1 MSLSNEAN
9 EGLSILDILRGLM
22 RRKMLIMV
30 PAILGFVLGCAFLF
44 VNKPRYLAE
53 AQVIIENQ
61 ATPFDKTVGPQDG
74 SSAWQVSDHMV
85 SSQVSAMR
93 SDDIASRVVDQLSL
107 DKNPL
112 YNANLSSRGI
122 VSRIAILLGF
132 KDDPSLYTPKALAA
146 KTLASNVTIYPIP
159 ESNVIGVKSTAAEP
173 NIAAAAANAIVE
185 TYVLTTR
192 EAGVNDTDRAR
203 DWLAKQIDDLRAKV
217 SESDQAV
224 ERYRS
229 DAGLIRGTSAT
240 LSTQQISELNSQIG
254 AAENARIEA
263 QSKVDAIQSMM
274 KAKGDVNSSS
284 DVLASPSLQRLK
296 DEQIIAARD
305 ITQASA
311 VYLPD
316 HPKMIAAQ
324 RHLDAI
330 NNQIKVEAQRVIES
344 LQSQA
349 QVANERAK
357 ALHAQLDKLKSDQ
370 TQNNFSD
377 VRLQA
382 LQRDAAANR
391 TLLQS
396 MLNRFADAN
405 ARQDASLQPGFAR
418 IIQKAVAPAAP
429 YFPRSGP
436 TLMLSSLAGLLLGLG
451 LAFVFEILSQPA
463 MASAAPVQ
471 RDGSKA
477 RAIHPPVAPTVSGI
491 VPGASAATKSR
502 IDMNAFLASSPRPW
516 SSAETSVLSSKVP
529 PTLPDTFGTMP
540 AAATVAQAS
549 AMLDVAAFG
558 SPSTLTHQS
567 AKLAECF
574 ERFAQEHAMKTFVFA
589 TIGSHAPNAAMIALA
604 TARAIVAKGKRVM
617 LVDLSPRPMSVENL
631 LRLDS
636 GPGIAELVAGKA
648 DFTKSVTRDPQS
660 KLHFVRLGD
669 VPDVAHEESIIGRL
683 PAIITALRMVYD
695 FVIFNVGEARPSV
708 VEVLANADVTLLM
721 AHEAHLV
728 EVESAAK
735 VIGEVG
741 TTKTLLVRLDTEL
754 PASFHTRA
762 SA

>member
-1 MSLSNEAN
+1 MSLSNETN

-22 RRKMLIMV
+22 RRKMSIMV
-30 PAILGFVLGCAFLF
+30 PAILGFVLGCAFLA

-112 YNANLSSRGI
+112 YNANLASRGI
-122 VSRIAILLGF
+122 VSRLAILLGF
-132 KDDPSLYTPKALAA
+132 KDDPSLYTAKALAA
-146 KTLASNVTIYPIP
+146 KTLDSNVTIYPIP

-173 NIAAAAANAIVE
+173 NIAAAAANAFVE

-263 QSKVDAIQSMM
+263 QSKVDAIQGMM
-274 KAKGDVNSSS
+274 KAKGNVNSSS

-296 DEQIIAARD
+296 DEQIAAARD

-311 VYLPD
+311 IYLPD

-330 NNQIKVEAQRVIES
+330 NNQIKVEAQRVVES

-349 QVANERAK
+349 QVANEHAK

-396 MLNRFADAN
+396 MLNRYADAN

-429 YFPRSGP
+429 YFPKSGP

-471 RDGSKA
+471 RDGPKA
-477 RAIHPPVAPTVSGI
+477 RATQPPVTPSVSGTA
-491 VPGASAATKSR
+491 PATSAAAKSR
-502 IDMNAFLASSPRPW
+502 LDMNAFLASSPRPW
-516 SSAETSVLSSKVP
+516 SSAKTFAPQAPLIP
-529 PTLPDTFGTMP
+529 PDTFGTMP
-540 AAATVAQAS
+540 AAATEVQAS

-631 LRLDS
+631 LKLDS
-636 GPGIAELVAGKA
+636 GPGIAELVAGEA

-735 VIGEVG
+735 VIAEVG
-741 TTKTLLVRLDTEL
+741 TTKTLLVRLDTEP